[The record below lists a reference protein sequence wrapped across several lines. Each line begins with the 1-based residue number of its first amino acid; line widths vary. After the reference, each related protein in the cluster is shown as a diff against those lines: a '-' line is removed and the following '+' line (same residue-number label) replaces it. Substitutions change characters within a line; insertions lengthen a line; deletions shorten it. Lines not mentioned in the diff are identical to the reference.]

1 MRSLEQYVSAL
12 QGAILPETMDG
23 KTVRMD
29 INEVGSIHIE
39 GTTVT
44 IEELPADCVLTASHE
59 DYDKLFSGNLDPA
72 IAFGTGAL
80 AMDGEMSVAL
90 KLPSLFAKARG

>member
-1 MRSLEQYVSAL
+1 MKSFDQYVTAL
-12 QGAILPETMDG
+12 QDAISPETLDG
-23 KTVRMD
+23 KSVRMD
-29 INEVGSIHIE
+29 ISDVGSIHIE

-44 IEELPADCVLTASHE
+44 TEALPADCILTASHQ
-59 DYDKLFSGNLDPA
+59 DYDSLFSGTLDPA

-80 AMDGEMSVAL
+80 TMDGEMVVAL